1 MDKSKILINSAVAG
15 ILAAGTTLMGT
26 AYAVPEQPKEWER
39 CAGVAM
45 AGKNDCAALN
55 GKHECAG
62 QAATDNSKDEWVYV
76 PGELAERSAAQSLRS
91 NPRSK
96 FRRH

>member
-76 PGELAERSAAQSLRS
+76 PGGTCGKIGGTVAAVK
-91 NPRSK
+91 PAK
-96 FRRH
+96 